1 MPFYNYKINNKLIN
15 NIQNINQENLE
26 SFYHTMEILNYRG
39 KAIFINNI
47 EQDLKKK
54 LFKKITEI
62 SNQNLDLN
70 AQKTKELLTKLF
82 SEIDKSILCNL
93 SSKEIENVIIDFDK
107 DHLNKPDPEKKSIV
121 IEGDYFP
128 HHFENKVTNFVKE
141 FLNKIKLF
149 AYVKYVKKE
158 KIEKIYIYHKEL
170 AKYLFPEEKSLSLNS
185 IDEYLDDLKRDVDHK
200 GYISRYSQNNISS
213 INKIKNGSDV
223 LVKWWI
229 SIPKKYRPTLKIL
242 SDIPPILKELQRKKK
257 IKIQTK
263 ELKFLEEKI
272 SMFFDFQGERPDVEL
287 IWQSDM
293 PGNLWWQHKRHWIFV
308 PKFEKNDKGE
318 VKDFDFLAIKHD
330 YGVEFVDEINKLQLR
345 RDMELKVIN
354 DKRIHHMKDIK
365 NHLILEEKLI
375 LEKN

>member
-158 KIEKIYIYHKEL
+158 KIEKNIY
-170 AKYLFPEEKSLSLNS
+170 LS
-185 IDEYLDDLKRDVDHK
+185 
-200 GYISRYSQNNISS
+200 
-213 INKIKNGSDV
+213 
-223 LVKWWI
+223 
-229 SIPKKYRPTLKIL
+229 
-242 SDIPPILKELQRKKK
+242 
-257 IKIQTK
+257 
-263 ELKFLEEKI
+263 
-272 SMFFDFQGERPDVEL
+272 
-287 IWQSDM
+287 
-293 PGNLWWQHKRHWIFV
+293 
-308 PKFEKNDKGE
+308 
-318 VKDFDFLAIKHD
+318 
-330 YGVEFVDEINKLQLR
+330 
-345 RDMELKVIN
+345 
-354 DKRIHHMKDIK
+354 
-365 NHLILEEKLI
+365 
-375 LEKN
+375 